1 LEQKQG
7 PKARSKSKSKQKKNT
22 KQELSKKLKDLD
34 TKHKRNPKQLTNN
47 I

>member
-7 PKARSKSKSKQKKNT
+7 PQARSRSKSKQKNI
-22 KQELSKKLKDLD
+22 KQELNKKLKDLK
-34 TKHKRNPKQLTNN
+34 TKHKKDPKQLTNN

>member
-7 PKARSKSKSKQKKNT
+7 PQARSRSKRKQKNT
-22 KQELSKKLKDLD
+22 KQELNKKLKDLKI
-34 TKHKRNPKQLTNN
+34 KHKKDPKQLTNN